1 MCASVRFPYPH
12 YVVTF
17 KSVGEPDYVCLDKA
31 SVVWALSCWW
41 IYILGRYQFRIR
53 RCRADLFSSTK
64 YITRCFFTVIQCN
77 PGLRFAHNFFSLSLS
92 FLVLLFLSMVGPQ
105 DRTSGNTL
113 VVGDV
118 KQPNTSQLQAS
129 KIHPRDVSVNWSL
142 WCDEQLNTDSVKMNS
157 SMLRIVWNQW
167 WENVL
172 CNTHSVTKYKGQSI
186 HFSFL
191 FFVFEWN
198 N

>member
-1 MCASVRFPYPH
+1 M
-12 YVVTF
+12 
-17 KSVGEPDYVCLDKA
+17 
-31 SVVWALSCWW
+31 
-41 IYILGRYQFRIR
+41 
-53 RCRADLFSSTK
+53 
-64 YITRCFFTVIQCN
+64 FFTGIQCN

-172 CNTHSVTKYKGQSI
+172 CNTHSVTKDKGQSI

-191 FFVFEWN
+191 FFCIRVEQLTDLNSTPDDLNFWVGEPVIWIQGGR
-198 N
+198 